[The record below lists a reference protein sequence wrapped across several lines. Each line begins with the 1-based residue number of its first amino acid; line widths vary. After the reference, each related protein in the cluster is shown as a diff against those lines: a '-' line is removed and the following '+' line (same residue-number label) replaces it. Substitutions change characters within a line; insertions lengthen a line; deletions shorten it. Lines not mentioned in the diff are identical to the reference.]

1 MIFNSFNKIVLLIA
15 MVLTVAISSNAKAE
29 EFTRDDIKQIIR
41 EFVKEHPEEILQAI
55 VEKSK
60 NELKQKQDEALTT
73 YKDQIFNDKNSPEA
87 GNPKG
92 DVTVVEFVDYNCGYC
107 KKVAESVVGV
117 LATDQ
122 NLRFIFKELPVLG
135 DSSKEA
141 AKWALAAN
149 LQGKYIEYH
158 TALMQN
164 RKAITTSLLIE
175 LATAVGL
182 NVEQMQKDIKSDIV
196 EKQIDIDYKLAI
208 QMGLTGTPVF
218 VVGDKLIMGAM
229 MDGKLEQE
237 IAEQRAK
244 VKK

>member
-1 MIFNSFNKIVLLIA
+1 MIKKIILSMAIFLA
-15 MVLTVAISSNAKAE
+15 TVIGSEARAE
-29 EFTRDDIKQIIR
+29 EFTRDDIKQIIK
-41 EFVKEHPEEILQAI
+41 EYVKDHPEEILQAI

-60 NELKQKQDEALTT
+60 TELKEKQDKALIE
-73 YKDQIFNDKNSPEA
+73 YKDQLFNDKNSPEA

-107 KKVAESVVGV
+107 KKVAEAVVGV

-122 NLRFIFKELPVLG
+122 KVRFVFKELPVLG

-141 AKWALAAN
+141 TKWALAAN

-164 RKAITTSLLIE
+164 RKAITTSLLEEMAKKI
-175 LATAVGL
+175 GL
-182 NVEQMQKDIKSDIV
+182 NVEQMQKDIKSDVV
-196 EKQIDIDYKLAI
+196 ENQITADYKLAVN
-208 QMGLTGTPVF
+208 MGVTGTPVF
-218 VVGDKLIMGAM
+218 VVGDKMIMGALI
-229 MDGKLEQE
+229 DGRLEQE

>member
-1 MIFNSFNKIVLLIA
+1 MAIFLA
-15 MVLTVAISSNAKAE
+15 TVIGSEARAE
-29 EFTRDDIKQIIR
+29 EFTRDDIKQIIK
-41 EFVKEHPEEILQAI
+41 EYVKDHPEEILQAI

-60 NELKQKQDEALTT
+60 TELKEKQDKALIE
-73 YKDQIFNDKNSPEA
+73 YKDQLFNDKNSPEA

-107 KKVAESVVGV
+107 KKVAEAVVGV

-122 NLRFIFKELPVLG
+122 KVRFVFKELPVLG

-141 AKWALAAN
+141 TKWALAAN

-164 RKAITTSLLIE
+164 RKAITTSLLEEMAKKI
-175 LATAVGL
+175 GL
-182 NVEQMQKDIKSDIV
+182 NVEQMQKDIKSDVV
-196 EKQIDIDYKLAI
+196 ENQITADYKLAVN
-208 QMGLTGTPVF
+208 MGVTGTPVF
-218 VVGDKLIMGAM
+218 VVGDKMIMGALI
-229 MDGKLEQE
+229 DGRLEQE